1 MAFWNNHRSTDK
13 DVADL
18 ARKVAIVTFGKKYGW
33 ICRSK
38 STKSAS
44 NRMIELDKELRKYLE
59 LAIRDRSN
67 KTLMKQLDSM
77 YDRYLNGG
85 K

>member
-1 MAFWNNHRSTDK
+1 MAFWNNRRSTDN

-38 STKSAS
+38 STKGAL

-59 LAIRDRSN
+59 LAIRNRNN

>member
-1 MAFWNNHRSTDK
+1 MAFWNNRRSTDN

-38 STKSAS
+38 STKGAS

-59 LAIRDRSN
+59 LAIRNRNN